1 MEDGETERDYE
12 AEKDGEAVR
21 VEEERPS
28 GIINQIFSNLVSRG
42 REEENPGSG
51 DNNNDSDGEVR
62 GGEEEE
68 KEGGGLISHFIS
80 NYLVSPLSPKGCNEK
95 KVEDFETK
103 DERTSG
109 GGGEIVNGVK
119 TDEEAAAAAVG
130 VGGEIV
136 HGVKTEEEGGGG
148 GEAIIDKLVSHLTTN
163 LADDADPATDVAS
176 ILIHSIVHD

>member
-1 MEDGETERDYE
+1 MEDGETERDYYE

-21 VEEERPS
+21 VEEGRPS
-28 GIINQIFSNLVSRG
+28 GIINQIFSNLVSGG
-42 REEENPGSG
+42 REEENQGSG

-80 NYLVSPLSPKGCNEK
+80 NYLISPLSPKGSNEK
-95 KVEDFETK
+95 KVEDFESK

-109 GGGEIVNGVK
+109 GGGEIVNGV
-119 TDEEAAAAAVG
+119 TTEEEAAAVG
-130 VGGEIV
+130 GGGEIV
-136 HGVKTEEEGGGG
+136 HGVKTEEEGSGG
-148 GEAIIDKLVSHLTTN
+148 GEGVIDKLVSHLTTN
-163 LADDADPATDVAS
+163 LADDVDPATDVAS